1 MPATARQVAT
11 VATAAAAGEQMV
23 PAETAVMPATA
34 ETAETA
40 ETRNWAAPVL
50 SGKSAAEAVTV
61 ESLESPV
68 SVAKRV
74 LVSALPL
81 YLVSLVPKLTEAT
94 AATVV
99 LVANQ
104 MFQVWPVGTAVP
116 AEMAVQRPLG
126 KQAMAE
132 TAAWPESV
140 TPASS
145 VAIMQAPEEVVALVA
160 SADLQHRELPATA
173 AWVDL
178 LLVLQVSVAA
188 PWSVGSVGSV
198 ALQPQELLVSAALV
212 EWPKQKQTA

>member
-132 TAAWPESV
+132 TAAGPRS
-140 TPASS
+140 
-145 VAIMQAPEEVVALVA
+145 
-160 SADLQHRELPATA
+160 
-173 AWVDL
+173 
-178 LLVLQVSVAA
+178 
-188 PWSVGSVGSV
+188 
-198 ALQPQELLVSAALV
+198 
-212 EWPKQKQTA
+212 